1 MKYTYQEYQTV
12 YYLHE
17 LLPVLEQW
25 RECKE
30 NLCRINLMKPGGLF
44 LHKAVKETKKEALVC
59 AMAEMSTQ
67 YLKQKRSFQEDNVV
81 YLEKLFQLKPEEVRI
96 LKFLVA
102 VLNNDLLRRTLGWFS
117 HDLIEKEEVLEV
129 IAGLPCGAGC
139 SVLKESAPLIK
150 LGILSI
156 YVNFLVTF

>member
-30 NLCRINLMKPGGLF
+30 NLCRINLMNPGGLF

-81 YLEKLFQLKPEEVRI
+81 YLEKLFQLKQEEVRI

-117 HDLIEKEEVLEV
+117 HDLIEKEEVLKS
-129 IAGLPCGAGC
+129 LPG
-139 SVLKESAPLIK
+139 
-150 LGILSI
+150 
-156 YVNFLVTF
+156 YLVERGVVF